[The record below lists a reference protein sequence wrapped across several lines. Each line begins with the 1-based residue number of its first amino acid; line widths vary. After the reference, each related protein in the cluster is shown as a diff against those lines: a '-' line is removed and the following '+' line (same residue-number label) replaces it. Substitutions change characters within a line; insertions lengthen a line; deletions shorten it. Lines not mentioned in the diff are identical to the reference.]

1 MSEKLDFL
9 SKMCHD
15 NFTFYNLSIMKKII
29 IESCFGHEIM
39 AVAIAKSLGLPVVI
53 VPRKDNADDFNK
65 ESENILTKMLPFYS
79 ALETISFEEKETV
92 LAEGWDVVRELKE
105 GRFEPV
111 LWDKM
116 ASSKLTPS
124 FEGLRRYRQLEGK
137 TNVLFVPQKLQSD
150 GECGVTAAQQ
160 SLNPQ
165 VLSFMKG
172 TANLVLGQHFHK
184 VNDLA
189 TVEALAKEFNLYVP
203 GQTENQE
210 VFGIRG
216 VAHAEY
222 FNMYRNLAASV
233 GIAGTHTWI
242 MLALFPEIPQIILF
256 NRNGVESWKDIEAAY
271 QKAGYRIF
279 CIGFDESTN
288 MAELS
293 KEIEETYKKFF

>member
-1 MSEKLDFL
+1 MR
-9 SKMCHD
+9 
-15 NFTFYNLSIMKKII
+15 KII
-29 IESCFGHEIM
+29 ISSSFGHEVM
-39 AVAIAKSLGLPVVI
+39 AVAIAKSMNLSVVV
-53 VPRKDNADDFNK
+53 VPNKDNAEDFHK
-65 ESENILTKMLPFYS
+65 ESENIYLKMLPFYS
-79 ALETISFEEKETV
+79 KLETISFEEKETV
-92 LAEGWDVVRELKE
+92 LAENWDVVRELKE
-105 GRFEPV
+105 GRFDAS
-111 LWDKM
+111 LWGKM
-116 ASSKLTPS
+116 AASKLTPS
-124 FEGLRRYRQLEGK
+124 FE
-137 TNVLFVPQKLQSD
+137 SD

-189 TVEALAKEFNLYVP
+189 TVEALAKEFDLYVP
-203 GQTENQE
+203 GMNDENPE

-222 FNMYRNLAASV
+222 FNMYRSLAASV

-242 MLALFPEIPQIILF
+242 LLALFPEIPQIILF
-256 NRNGVESWKDIEAAY
+256 NKNGVENWKDIEAAY

-279 CIGFDESTN
+279 CIGFDESTD

-293 KEIEETYKKFF
+293 KEIEETYKKLF

>member
-1 MSEKLDFL
+1 
-9 SKMCHD
+9 
-15 NFTFYNLSIMKKII
+15 
-29 IESCFGHEIM
+29 M
-39 AVAIAKSLGLPVVI
+39 AVAIAKALNLSVKI
-53 VPRKDNADDFNK
+53 VSKKETKEEYEKDV
-65 ESENILTKMLPFYS
+65 ENSYSKLSPFYS
-79 ALETISFEEKETV
+79 NMESIPFEEKDRFV
-92 LAEGWDVVRELKE
+92 AAGWDIVQELKD
-105 GRFEPV
+105 GKFDAS

-124 FEGLRRYRQLEGK
+124 LEGLRRYHQLEGK
-137 TNVLFVPQKLQSD
+137 KNVLFVPQKLQSD

-165 VLSFMKG
+165 VLAFMKG

-189 TVEALAKEFNLYVP
+189 TVEALAKEFDLYVP
-203 GQTENQE
+203 GRSENPE

-216 VAHAEY
+216 VAHVEY
-222 FNMYRNLAASV
+222 LNMYRSLAASV

-242 MLALFPEIPQIILF
+242 MLSVFPEIPQIILF
-256 NRNGVESWKDIEAAY
+256 NKNGVENWKDIEAAY

-279 CIGFDESTN
+279 CIGFDENSN

-293 KEIEETYKKFF
+293 KEIEEAYKKLF